1 MTFLRK
7 YPPFPQHIG
16 TGPRAALTTAMGAVI
31 GFLTPLPLH
40 AGDVLRGGAV
50 AGVRRSGTPDSG
62 PNQAVIELARTNARD
77 SLARS
82 NQTIQAVRAMQK
94 AARELAQRGPAS
106 LGKNPNQPTLQLS
119 TVTDGLGPGG
129 LRPVSNNPLLWK
141 GAAQPRQSLQRGET
155 HVVVTQNQQQA
166 VLTWDRFN
174 IGKNTT
180 LTFDQSKGGKG
191 VRQWVALN
199 KINDPSGEPS
209 QILGKIQAPGQVYVL
224 NQNGI
229 LFGGSAQVNTHTLV
243 ASSLPINDNLV
254 SRGLL
259 SNPDAQFLFSAL
271 EIPALANNATMPSF
285 KPPAPPNTPGG
296 RLGDVVVEKGAQ
308 ILSPSGPDK
317 VGGRIALI
325 GPNVRNEGTLATPDG
340 QTVLAAGLQVGFTA
354 HASSDPSLRGLDVY
368 VGSVTGPNQPAY
380 AGKATNSGI
389 IEAPRASVT
398 LAGSH
403 VEQLSVIESTTSVTL
418 NGRIDL
424 LASFNTT
431 SPVVIGVARFAPR
444 ATGTVTLGPGSVTT
458 ILPEVASDET
468 LASAALPIRSKVNI
482 EGKAIHWGAESQLLA
497 PGADVTVRAGLWLPL
512 NGASAFVPGGGQI
525 YFDSGASINV
535 AGSQD
540 VAAAMTQNIVNLA
553 LRGAELADS
562 PTQRAGALRGV
573 PITVDLRKTGNYNG
587 LDWAGTPLGNAKGFL
602 NLVERNVSQLTTG
615 GGTVDLTAGSS
626 VVMRPGSLIDVSGG
640 WTQFAGG
647 FVETTQVLANG
658 RVYDISRATP
668 DLQYT
673 GIYTAKNTISSSR
686 WGISQTFSH
695 PLALSGRHW
704 EESYIQGAR
713 AGSLSITAPAMALDG
728 KLRALSVQGPLQ
740 RSDAP
745 NAGKLSLAFVAQD
758 PTHPLYLPNAPTPP
772 RVIFQTAQSLPA
784 PDAFALAPNGDPLP
798 LRADRRGTVFLSPEL
813 LSREGFGTLKVE
825 NPGGDIILPAG
836 NTLDAG
842 IKGGISLAG
851 ANILVGGDVV
861 APSGTISLTAYSI
874 EPGVFQRL
882 KAQTSPPPQ
891 TPPPNTGRG
900 LVAVAPGA
908 TINAAGSII
917 DERAGANLRSPLGL
931 AGGVISI
938 TGYDVDLAGGSRLD
952 VSGGLRLDST
962 GQQEPG
968 NAGSI
973 SIKAGQDPQIA
984 SVLGGRLTLEAT
996 LQGFSGNRQAGSL
1009 SIQASSIQIGG
1020 SASAQNTLLLEPLF
1034 FSNGGFGNF
1043 NLTGL
1048 GSVTAVPGQFVP
1060 GLFISPGT
1068 VIQPVAQSAL
1078 AQLDGSRDGGL
1089 QLTPFTKPVES
1100 RAPVS
1105 LAFNAP
1111 GVRDTFSGGLVVRGD
1126 LMLGEGAIIQTDPNA
1141 AVSFR
1146 ADTVTL
1152 LGGVS
1157 APAGQISVVASSN
1170 SAAIYSEQAQAL
1182 STVYLGPNAALSARG
1197 VTLLSPNPFQQRTG
1211 NVLPGGSISL
1221 QGNIVAREGALL
1233 DVSGAS
1239 DLLEVSPSAIPAK
1252 DGGNGA
1258 QANLIKA
1265 GYGVVAPPL
1274 ARGLQLRRIDSD
1286 AGSITLAGGQS
1297 LQSDARLLGNP
1308 GGSAALG
1315 GTLEI
1320 SSGAFYSPAGGVTPT
1335 VLDVTLAVTQQG
1347 PLSRGV
1353 KGVGKV
1359 LPGFGQFAAEQFVA
1373 GGFDSLA
1380 LKGTVS
1386 FVGPVTIQA
1395 QRELS
1400 VADAGVLFADSTV
1413 SLSAPYVK
1421 LGTPFLTPL
1430 LPEQQLPAFTNGGV
1444 AFHFKPTS
1452 GAGKLL
1458 VRSNLLDIGNLSLQ
1472 NISQAD
1478 LAAEGGD
1485 IRGNG
1490 TLDIAGDITLRAAQ
1504 IYPPSA
1510 LAFTIAGSERNIAIA
1525 QSTQGSKT
1533 VTLSTPLLPPG
1544 FGVGSPL
1551 LGSTVESISG
1561 TNVTLRSGANA
1572 GISSKRVVSYAPGSG
1587 RVTLVGSGRRDLP
1600 LSAGGQLNVY
1610 AATITQGGTLV
1621 APLGG
1626 ITLGWD
1632 GSGSAPKGEITGES
1646 VSVTQQLTLTAGSL
1660 TSVSAINPLDG
1671 KSLTIPFGLNLNGVS
1686 WIDPRGID
1694 ITGGNGPQ
1702 KTLTLSA
1709 GTLNHQVGALLDLRG
1724 GGDLFAYRWIKGLG
1738 GSRDVLG
1745 SDKSFAVLP
1754 SYHAT
1759 YAPYAPFNPA
1769 PTGATLGGDPGY
1781 TRSQLQ
1787 VGDSVRLGASQGLP
1801 AGVYTLLP
1809 ARYALLEGG
1818 FLVTPQNPAL
1828 PQNALPV
1835 GTLQVSDGS
1844 SLVSGYGLNALRS
1857 GASKDALYQ
1866 RFEVA
1871 PAATFLARAEYTGS
1885 FANAFL
1891 REGAQRQGTAI
1902 PRVPGDAGHL
1912 ILQATQS
1919 MSLAGNVRAGAGN
1932 AFRDGLVDIAST
1944 GRIVINNGAS
1954 VSGALSLNAAH
1965 LSGFGA
1971 ESLLVGGVRTLG
1983 PDGTNVAVRT
1993 SELTVD
1999 AVSIRAPEI
2008 LLAAS
2013 QKLTVTEGAS
2023 IEQSGTIRG
2032 DQGADTLLLGKATVA
2047 GSGDGLL
2054 LRVSSDPSA
2063 RMLRSGISSS
2073 KVPTLR
2079 IESGARLSG
2088 AGIILDSTAA
2098 ATLDPQAKID
2108 SASLS
2113 LSSGQISVLL
2123 SSTGLQTGNAGLSL
2137 SGSVLEGL
2145 KRANQLSLLSYS
2157 SLDFYGT
2164 GTFATTGSLA
2174 LHASQIRGFDQ
2185 GTGTVEVF
2193 AGRLLLDNPT
2203 QSAPSVISG
2212 TPSGTLRFKASE
2224 MRLGTGQLRID
2235 RFAAV
2240 EINAANGL
2248 IMEGAGA
2255 LLAVHDLKATTPFVS
2270 GAKGATHGITA
2281 GGALKLLAPASG
2293 AKGPKNPGLGAS
2305 LTFQGA
2311 QLETSSTIAP
2321 PSGSLRL
2328 TATQGDLDINGALS
2342 TAGTSRTF
2350 YEITRHTRAGNI
2362 FLRSE
2367 TGSVNL
2373 NSNSVVS
2380 VAASGPAEAGRL
2392 EVAAPLG
2399 QFSLRGTLQGR
2410 DAADFS
2416 LDAGSLTQFD
2426 TLQTALVSGGFNGV
2440 QSFRT
2445 RTGNV
2450 LVAGTHRAHSYSLSA
2465 DTGNITV
2472 TGTID
2477 SRGQNGG
2484 RIGLFAGNGLTLA
2497 PGALLTVAGKNFDAA
2512 GKGGSIALE
2521 TRSLNG
2527 GTLDLQAGSRLVL
2540 SVAANTDSS
2549 AAAGRFTGTL
2559 RLRAPQN
2566 TAGTDLAI
2574 SQVAATITDV
2584 SSVVAE
2590 GFRVFDLTGNGLITQ
2605 AVQSSVFDNGVA
2617 FAGGTTLSRLLAANP
2632 DLSSKLVVIPGAEII
2647 NTTGNL
2653 TLGALNSTS
2662 SSDWNL
2668 APFRFGPKNAA
2679 GALTLRSKGDLVF
2692 YNALSDGFVSSAH
2705 TSALLAWNPLLP
2717 ANAQSWSYRLTAG
2730 ADLSAADPSRVLA
2743 LNALPGANGSLL
2755 LGKNAGT
2762 ASANSPGL
2770 GAQTGA
2776 VIGNRFQ
2783 VIRTGSGDISVAAG
2797 RDVQFLN
2804 PFASIYTAG
2813 TQVGDPTAGGTFD
2826 VPQLIPNPVAA
2837 SSVLGAPQ
2845 QTPPYPAQFS
2855 LAGGNVSLQAQADIA
2870 RYTRIGGQ
2878 WVADS
2883 SRELPVNWLHRRG
2896 FLDQNTGLFGVAGG
2910 PGRGSEKA
2918 STAWW
2923 IDFSN
2928 FFQSVGALGGGNVIL
2943 AAGRDIANVDAVI
2956 PTNARMPKAASD
2968 AGALMELGG
2977 GNLVVRAGRDLD
2989 AGVYYVERGLGVL
3002 AAEGSIKTNAT
3013 RSPSLT
3019 NLNGSKP
3026 LAPQTWLPTTLFLG
3040 KGGFDVSA
3048 RGDALLGPTAN
3059 PFLLP
3064 GGYNNS
3070 VWYKTYFSTYA
3081 PDSFVNVSS
3090 LAGAVTLRNSV
3101 SVSGNAPI
3109 PTLQAWFQDVLAV
3122 KSSSAS
3128 FYQPWLRLNESST
3141 ASFSAVTALLPG
3153 TLRGNAFSGDINV
3166 VGALTLSPST
3176 RGTVELAAEG
3186 SLNGLQ
3192 PNGSTLIA
3200 GNTLATWGVAR
3211 INLSDADPARIP
3223 AVATP
3228 FAYQTLVGTVPGLAF
3243 TSGPDFLAPVN
3254 ALFNES
3260 GALRGPDA
3268 TLTTKQALHAPGP
3281 LHKGD
3286 SEPVRIFAGRG
3297 NISGLT
3303 LFSGKAARVIA
3314 GGDLTDIAF
3323 YVQNVEADDL
3333 SVVAAAGNIV
3343 ASNANTPLRVAASS
3357 PGNILNFDAIPLA
3370 GDIQVA
3376 GPGTLEVFA
3385 GRNLDLGIGPI
3396 NTDGTGVGIVTVG
3409 NTRNPALPFNGAGI
3423 IAAAG
3428 VGASSGLSGG
3438 SADFSRFINELLTDT
3453 VLTRYLPQL
3462 QLDHPLTP
3470 AQFTSLP
3477 EEQRNRVALDIFYKI
3492 LRDTGRSVTKGVGT
3506 YGPGLAAIDALFGKT
3521 KVAGDISMTSRA
3533 IKTQNGGNVSLLVP
3547 SGKLAVGLEVASGQA
3562 IDQGLLTE
3570 AGGDIS
3576 IFADGNVD
3584 VQSSRIFTLR
3594 GGNLLIWSSNGD
3606 IDAGAAAKTVKAA
3619 PPTRVIIDPQSA
3631 DVATDLAGLATGG
3644 GIGVLATVQGVPR
3657 GNIDLVAVK
3666 GTIDAGDAGIRST
3679 GNLNVAA
3686 VQVLNAGNIQ
3696 VSGAST
3702 GTPSVPSVAPT
3713 NIGAPTAASAATA
3726 AASQASNEL
3735 TRNNQPRPQETE
3747 EKPSIVTVEVL
3758 GYGGGE

>member
-1 MTFLRK
+1 MR
-7 YPPFPQHIG
+7 
-16 TGPRAALTTAMGAVI
+16 
-31 GFLTPLPLH
+31 
-40 AGDVLRGGAV
+40 
-50 AGVRRSGTPDSG
+50 
-62 PNQAVIELARTNARD
+62 N
-77 SLARS
+77 
-82 NQTIQAVRAMQK
+82 
-94 AARELAQRGPAS
+94 
-106 LGKNPNQPTLQLS
+106 
-119 TVTDGLGPGG
+119 
-129 LRPVSNNPLLWK
+129 
-141 GAAQPRQSLQRGET
+141 
-155 HVVVTQNQQQA
+155 
-166 VLTWDRFN
+166 
-174 IGKNTT
+174 
-180 LTFDQSKGGKG
+180 
-191 VRQWVALN
+191 
-199 KINDPSGEPS
+199 
-209 QILGKIQAPGQVYVL
+209 
-224 NQNGI
+224 NGI
-229 LFGGSAQVNTHTLV
+229 
-243 ASSLPINDNLV
+243 
-254 SRGLL
+254 
-259 SNPDAQFLFSAL
+259 
-271 EIPALANNATMPSF
+271 
-285 KPPAPPNTPGG
+285 
-296 RLGDVVVEKGAQ
+296 
-308 ILSPSGPDK
+308 
-317 VGGRIALI
+317 
-325 GPNVRNEGTLATPDG
+325 LATPDG
-340 QTVLAAGLQVGFTA
+340 QTILAAGLQVGFTP

-368 VGSVTGPNQPAY
+368 VGSVAGPNQPAY
-380 AGKATNSGI
+380 AGTATNSGI
-389 IEAPRASVT
+389 IEAPRASVSM
-398 LAGSH
+398 AGSR

-431 SPVVIGVARFAPR
+431 SPVVLGIARFAPG
-444 ATGTVTLGPGSVTT
+444 ATGTVTLGPGSMTT
-458 ILPEVASDET
+458 ILPEVANDET
-468 LASAALPIRSKVNI
+468 LASAALPIRSNVNI
-482 EGKAIHWGAESQLLA
+482 EGKAIHWGAGSQLLA
-497 PGADVTVRAGLWLPL
+497 PGADVNVRAGLWLPL
-512 NGASAFVPGGGQI
+512 NGATAFVPGSGQI

-573 PITVDLRKTGNYNG
+573 PITVDLRETGKYNSRA
-587 LDWAGTPLGNAKGFL
+587 WAGTPLGDATGFL

-626 VVMRPGSLIDVSGG
+626 VIMRPGSLIDVSGG

-647 FVETTQVLANG
+647 FVETTKVVANG
-658 RVYDISRATP
+658 RVYDISQATP
-668 DLQYT
+668 DLQYS
-673 GIYTAKNTISSSR
+673 GIYTAKSTASNSR
-686 WGISQTFSH
+686 WGVTQTFSH
-695 PLALSGRHW
+695 PLALSGRSW
-704 EESYIQGAR
+704 EDSYTQGAR
-713 AGSLSITAPAMALDG
+713 AGSINIKAPAMALDG
-728 KLRALSVQGPLQ
+728 TLRALSVQGQRQ

-745 NAGKLSLAFVAQD
+745 NAGKLSLGFVAQD
-758 PTHPLYLPNAPTPP
+758 PAHPLYLPYAPTPP
-772 RVIFQTAQSLPA
+772 HVIFQTNQSLPE

-813 LSREGFGTLKVE
+813 LSKNGFGALTVE
-825 NPGGDIILPAG
+825 NPGGDITLPVG
-836 NTLDAG
+836 STLSAG

-851 ANILVGGDVV
+851 ANILVAGDVV
-861 APSGTISLTAYSI
+861 APSGTISLTAYNI
-874 EPGVFQRL
+874 DPGVFERL
-882 KAQTSPPPQ
+882 KAQTNPPPQ

-900 LVAVAPGA
+900 LVAVKSGA
-908 TINAAGSII
+908 TISAAGSLI
-917 DERAGANLRSPLGL
+917 DERAGANLQSLIGI
-931 AGGVISI
+931 AGGAINI
-938 TGYDVDLAGGSRLD
+938 AGYDVDLAGGSRLD
-952 VSGGLRLDST
+952 VSGGLRLASN
-962 GQQEPG
+962 GENEPG

-973 SIKAGQDPQIA
+973 GIKAGQDPNIA

-996 LQGFSGNRQAGSL
+996 LQGFSGNRKAGSL
-1009 SIQASSIQIGG
+1009 SIQSSSIQIGG
-1020 SASAQNTLLLEPLF
+1020 AASAQNTLLLAPPF
-1034 FSNGGFGNF
+1034 FSTGGFGSF
-1043 NLTGL
+1043 TLTGL
-1048 GSVTAVPGQFVP
+1048 GSVTAVPDSSVP
-1060 GLFISPGT
+1060 GLYISPGT
-1068 VIQPVAQSAL
+1068 VIKPVAQGAV
-1078 AQLDGSRDGGL
+1078 AQIDGRPDDGVRL
-1089 QLTPFTKPVES
+1089 IPFDKPVES

-1126 LMLGEGAIIQTDPNA
+1126 LVLGEGASIQTDPNG
-1141 AVSFR
+1141 AVSFN

-1157 APAGQISVVASSN
+1157 APAGQIGVVASSN
-1170 SAAIYSEQAQAL
+1170 SPAIYSEQAQAL
-1182 STVYLGPNAALSARG
+1182 STVYLGPNAVLSARG
-1197 VTLLSPNPFQQRTG
+1197 ITLLSPNPFQQRTG

-1221 QGNIVAREGALL
+1221 QGNIAAREGALL

-1239 DLLEVSPSAIPAK
+1239 DLLEVAPSAVPTK
-1252 DGGNGA
+1252 DGGTGA
-1258 QANLIKA
+1258 NTRLIEA
-1265 GYGVVAPPL
+1265 GYGLVAAPQ
-1274 ARGLQLRRIDSD
+1274 ARGLKLHRVDSD

-1297 LQSDARLLGNP
+1297 LQSDAKLLGHP
-1308 GGSAALG
+1308 GGPSALG
-1315 GTLEI
+1315 GTLKI

-1347 PLSRGV
+1347 PLSQGIE
-1353 KGVGKV
+1353 GVGKG
-1359 LPGFGQFAAEQFVA
+1359 LPGFGRFAAEQFAA

-1386 FVGPVTIQA
+1386 FAGPVTIQA
-1395 QRELS
+1395 QRELA

-1430 LPEQQLPAFTNGGV
+1430 LPGQQLPPFTNGGV
-1444 AFHFKPTS
+1444 AFQFKPTS

-1490 TLDIAGDITLRAAQ
+1490 TL
-1504 IYPPSA
+1504 
-1510 LAFTIAGSERNIAIA
+1510 
-1525 QSTQGSKT
+1525 
-1533 VTLSTPLLPPG
+1533 
-1544 FGVGSPL
+1544 
-1551 LGSTVESISG
+1551 
-1561 TNVTLRSGANA
+1561 
-1572 GISSKRVVSYAPGSG
+1572 
-1587 RVTLVGSGRRDLP
+1587 
-1600 LSAGGQLNVY
+1600 
-1610 AATITQGGTLV
+1610 V

-1626 ITLGWD
+1626 IALGWD
-1632 GSGSAPKGEITGES
+1632 GVGSAPKGDITGES
-1646 VSVTQQLTLTAGSL
+1646 FSVTRQLTLTAGSL
-1660 TSVSAINPLDG
+1660 ASVSGINPLDG
-1671 KSLTIPFGLNLNGVS
+1671 KPLTIPFGLNLNGVS
-1686 WIDPRGID
+1686 WIDPRGLD

-1702 KTLTLSA
+1702 KTLKLSA
-1709 GTLNHQVGALLDLRG
+1709 GTLNHQAGAVLDLRG

-1738 GSRDVLG
+1738 GSRDILG
-1745 SDKSFAVLP
+1745 SDDSFAVLP
-1754 SYHAT
+1754 SYHAA
-1759 YAPYAPFNPA
+1759 YAPYAPFNPS

-1781 TRSQLQ
+1781 TRSDLQ
-1787 VGDSVRLGASQGLP
+1787 VGDRVRLGASQGLP

-1818 FLVTPQNPAL
+1818 FLVTPQSPVL
-1828 PQNALPV
+1828 PQSALPV
-1835 GTLQVSDGS
+1835 GAVQVSDGS
-1844 SLVSGYGLNALRS
+1844 SLVSGYRLNDLRS
-1857 GASKDALYQ
+1857 GTSNDALYQ

-1891 REGAQRQGTAI
+1891 REGAKRQGTTI
-1902 PRVPGDAGHL
+1902 PRVPGDSGHL

-1919 MSLAGNVRAGAGN
+1919 MSLAGNVRAGAGIL
-1932 AFRDGLVDIAST
+1932 FRDGLVDIAST
-1944 GRIVINNGAS
+1944 GRIIINNGAS

-1971 ESLLVGGVRTLG
+1971 ESLLIGGFRTFG
-1983 PDGTNVAVRT
+1983 PDGTNVAVRS

-1999 AVSIRAPEI
+1999 AVSLRAPEI

-2013 QKLTVTEGAS
+2013 QNLTVTEGAS
-2023 IEQSGTIRG
+2023 LEQSGSIRG
-2032 DQGADTLLLGKATVA
+2032 NQGADTLLLGNTAVA

-2063 RMLRSGISSS
+2063 RILRSGRSSS
-2073 KVPTLR
+2073 KAPILQ
-2079 IESGARLSG
+2079 IEAGARISG
-2088 AGIILDSTAA
+2088 AGLTLDSTAA
-2098 ATLDPQAKID
+2098 ASLDPEAKIE
-2108 SASLS
+2108 STALS
-2113 LSSGQISVLL
+2113 LSSGQISVVLN
-2123 SSTGLQTGNAGLSL
+2123 GAGPQTGNTGFSL

-2145 KRANQLSLLSYS
+2145 KRATRLSLLSYS
-2157 SLDFYGT
+2157 SLDFYGA
-2164 GTFATTGSLA
+2164 GTFATAGSLA
-2174 LHASQIRGFDQ
+2174 LSAGQIRGFDQ
-2185 GTGTVEVF
+2185 GTGSLEVF
-2193 AGRLLLDNPT
+2193 ADRLLLDNAA
-2203 QSAPSVISG
+2203 QSAAPLIAG
-2212 TPSGTLRFKASE
+2212 TPSGTLRFKANE
-2224 MRLGTGQLRID
+2224 MRLGAGQLRID

-2255 LLAVHDLKATTPFVS
+2255 LFAVQDLTASTPFVS
-2270 GAKGATHGITA
+2270 GARGATHGITA

-2293 AKGPKNPGLGAS
+2293 AKGPTNAGLGAS
-2305 LTFQGA
+2305 LTFQGTR
-2311 QLETSSTIAP
+2311 LETSSTIAV

-2342 TAGTSRTF
+2342 AAGASRTF

-2362 FLRSE
+2362 SLRSE

-2373 NSNSVVS
+2373 NSNSLVS

-2392 EVAAPLG
+2392 NVAAPLG
-2399 QFSLRGTLQGR
+2399 QFTLRGTLQGR
-2410 DAADFS
+2410 NAADFS
-2416 LDAGSLTQFD
+2416 LDAGNFTQID
-2426 TLQTALVSGGFNGV
+2426 ALQTALVSGGFTGE
-2440 QSFRT
+2440 QSFRV
-2445 RTGNV
+2445 RTGDV
-2450 LVAGTHRAHSYSLSA
+2450 LVSGTHTARSYNLSA
-2465 DTGNITV
+2465 DTGNITI

-2477 SRGQNGG
+2477 SSGQNGG
-2484 RIGLFAGNGLTLA
+2484 RIGLFAGNRLTLA
-2497 PGALLTVAGKNFDAA
+2497 PGALLTVAGQNFDAA

-2527 GTLDLQAGSRLVL
+2527 GTLDLQAGSRLVF
-2540 SVAANTDSS
+2540 SVAANTGSS
-2549 AAAGRFTGTL
+2549 AAAGQFTGTL
-2559 RLRAPQN
+2559 RLKAPQN
-2566 TAGTDLAI
+2566 STGTDLAI
-2574 SQVAATITDV
+2574 SQLAAAITDA
-2584 SSVVAE
+2584 SSIVAE
-2590 GFRVFDLTGNGLITQ
+2590 GFRVFDLTGAGLITQ
-2605 AVQSSVFDNGVA
+2605 AVETSVFDNGVA
-2617 FAGGTTLSRLLAANP
+2617 FAGGATLARLLAANP

-2647 NTTGNL
+2647 NATGNL

-2668 APFRFGPKNAA
+2668 APFRFGPKNVA
-2679 GALTLRSKGDLVF
+2679 GALTLRSKGDLIL
-2692 YNALSDGFVSSAH
+2692 YNALSDGFVSSAR
-2705 TSALLAWNPLLP
+2705 TSALLALNPLLP
-2717 ANAQSWSYRLTAG
+2717 ANTQSWSYRLTAG
-2730 ADLSAADPSRVLA
+2730 ADLSAADTSRVLS
-2743 LNALPGANGSLL
+2743 LEALPAASGSLL

-2770 GAQTGA
+2770 SAQTNA
-2776 VIGNRFQ
+2776 VIDNRFQ
-2783 VIRTGSGDISVAAG
+2783 VIRTGSGDIAIAAG

-2845 QTPPYPAQFS
+2845 QTPAYPAQFS
-2855 LAGGNVSLQAQADIA
+2855 LAGGNVSIQAQADIA

-2883 SRELPVNWLHRRG
+2883 SRELPVNWLYRRG

-2910 PGRGSEKA
+2910 PGRDSEKA

-2928 FFQSVGALGGGNVIL
+2928 FFQSVGALGGGHVTL

-2956 PTNARMPKAASD
+2956 PTNARMPKTGADAS
-2968 AGALMELGG
+2968 ALIERGG

-2989 AGVYYVERGLGVL
+2989 AGVYYVERGSGVI
-3002 AAEGSIKTNAT
+3002 AADGSIKTNAT

-3026 LAPQTWLPTTLFLG
+3026 LAAETWLPTTLFLG

-3048 RGDALLGPTAN
+3048 RGDALLGPAAN

-3122 KSSSAS
+3122 KPSSAS

-3153 TLRGNAFSGDINV
+3153 TLRASAFSGDINV

-3176 RGTVELAAEG
+3176 RGTVELAAAE

-3200 GNTLATWGVAR
+3200 GNTLSTWGVGR

-3223 AVATP
+3223 AVASP

-3260 GALRGPDA
+3260 GALRGPDV
-3268 TLTTKQALHAPGP
+3268 TLASKQALHAPGP

-3286 SEPVRIFAGRG
+3286 SEPVRIFASRG

-3323 YVQNVEADDL
+3323 YVQNVDADDL
-3333 SVVAAAGNIV
+3333 SVVAAAGDIV
-3343 ASNANTPLRVAASS
+3343 ASNANTPLRVAASA
-3357 PGNILNFDAIPLA
+3357 PGNILNFDATPLA
-3370 GDIQVA
+3370 GDIQVG

-3409 NTRNPALPFNGAGI
+3409 NTRNPALPFEGASI

-3428 VGASSGLSGG
+3428 VGASSGLSA
-3438 SADFSRFINELLTDT
+3438 SATDFPRFIEELLTDA
-3453 VLTRYLPQL
+3453 VLTSYLPQL
-3462 QLDHPLTP
+3462 QLDPPLTP
-3470 AQFTSLP
+3470 AQFASLP
-3477 EEQRNRVALDIFYKI
+3477 EERRNRVALDLFYKI
-3492 LRDTGRSVTKGVGT
+3492 LRDTGRSANREGGS
-3506 YGPGLAAIDALFGKT
+3506 YAAGLAAVETLFKKT
-3521 KVAGDISMTSRA
+3521 TAAGDISMTSRA

-3547 SGKLAVGLEVASGQA
+3547 AGKLAVGLDVASGQA

-3584 VQSSRIFTLR
+3584 VGSSRIFTLR
-3594 GGNLLIWSSNGD
+3594 GGNILIWSSNGD
-3606 IDAGAAAKTVKAA
+3606 IAAGAAAKTVQAA

-3644 GIGVLATVQGVPR
+3644 GIGVLATVQGVPP
-3657 GNIDLVAVK
+3657 GDVDLIAPK
-3666 GTIDAGDAGIRST
+3666 GKIDAGDAGIRSI

-3702 GTPSVPSVAPT
+3702 GTPSAPSVAPP
-3713 NIGAPTAASAATA
+3713 NIGAPMAASAATA
-3726 AASQASNEL
+3726 ATSQAGNEL
-3735 TRNNQPRPQETE
+3735 TKNNQPRPQETD